1 LTGPLSGLRVVDCST
16 GTAGPRATG
25 MLADYGAEVIWV
37 EPPGGDRFRADLA
50 IPYAVFNRGKR
61 DVVLDLKDD
70 RDRERMF
77 RLLGTADVFFE
88 SWRPGVAGRLG
99 LGWDTVHQRFPGL
112 VYTSITGFGA
122 DGPHRDLPGYESLV
136 HAVAG
141 STGEQAGHR
150 EPPIYQALPFASIG
164 AAMLGLIGTLAALY
178 RRGEDGHGRHV
189 ETSLLDGALSF
200 LGMLWGDSDDESLT
214 PPVRPGSIRLV
225 SRTYRCAD
233 NEYLGVHTGAVGA
246 FGRLIRVLG
255 LQDRIP
261 ATEDGTD
268 MRIPL
273 TPEQSAIV
281 LDEIPEIF
289 ARESRAAWLDK
300 LLKADICAVPAL
312 RPGEVF
318 DEPQPRHNGMALEVE
333 DPVLGRIQQVAPPV
347 KIPQSPPSVRGAA
360 CTVGQHTAEVFAELD
375 AGTRPELP
383 VPAGPPADGRPLL
396 DGLRVLDIGA
406 YYAGPYSSRLLADL
420 GADVIK
426 LETTLGDQLRGIP
439 RPFRSAQAGKRGIAL
454 NLKDPA
460 LAPALDGLL
469 SWADAI
475 THNMRPGAAERLG
488 FGYEELHARFPRLI
502 YCHTRGFEDGPR
514 SLQPGTDQTAN
525 ALAGTEYEDGAC
537 GRGGAPFWSRVNT
550 GDTGNGYLWAI
561 AVIQALY
568 HRERTG
574 QGQLVGT
581 SIINACLLNTSFAY
595 SMADGSA
602 VPRPRID
609 QHQRGLSALHGLYR
623 LADDWLCIAILS
635 EDAWPDLCAVLESPQ
650 LRDDPRFATAEA
662 RASHD
667 AELRAALEPLFARR
681 SGGELVPALEKSY
694 LPCELSSAT
703 FPVELFD
710 DPLIAQRGWI
720 ATAEVADVGRLE
732 EPARLVEFS
741 ANVPPGVSPPCLA
754 GQHTR
759 EILAELGFG
768 DAAIAKLI
776 EADAVVAAG

>member
-25 MLADYGAEVIWV
+25 VLADYGAEVIWV

-61 DVVLDLKDD
+61 GVVLDLKDD

-99 LGWDTVHQRFPGL
+99 LGWDAVHQRFPGL
-112 VYTSITGFGA
+112 VYTSITGFGT

-178 RRGEDGHGRHV
+178 RRGDDGHGRHV

-200 LGMLWGDSDDESLT
+200 LGMLWGDSDNESLT
-214 PPVRPGSIRLV
+214 PPVRPGRIRLV

-261 ATEDGTD
+261 AAEDGTD

-289 ARESRAAWLDK
+289 ARESRAAWLDE

-318 DEPQPRHNGMALEVE
+318 DEPQPRHNEMILEVE

-383 VPAGPPADGRPLL
+383 VPAGPPAAGRPLL

-488 FGYEELHARFPRLI
+488 V
-502 YCHTRGFEDGPR
+502 GFEQARARNPRIVYLYAPGWGSTGPDAQRQSFAPMLSGYAGVSYEVAGKYNEPLFPLGNEDPGNGLLGAVGVLLGLLHRQRAGDGVYVENSQLDATMAHMAHVVRTAEGEALGAMRLDP
-514 SLQPGTDQTAN
+514 LQTGFSALDRLYETADGWL
-525 ALAGTEYEDGAC
+525 ALAVAGDDEFLRLGDVLGVAV
-537 GRGGAPFWSRVNT
+537 RV
-550 GDTGNGYLWAI
+550 D
-561 AVIQALY
+561 
-568 HRERTG
+568 E
-574 QGQLVGT
+574 
-581 SIINACLLNTSFAY
+581 
-595 SMADGSA
+595 
-602 VPRPRID
+602 
-609 QHQRGLSALHGLYR
+609 
-623 LADDWLCIAILS
+623 
-635 EDAWPDLCAVLESPQ
+635 
-650 LRDDPRFATAEA
+650 RFATAQA
-662 RASHD
+662 REEND
-667 AELRAALEPLFARR
+667 
-681 SGGELVPALEKSY
+681 Y
-694 LPCELSSAT
+694 ELSVVLGDILQTRAT
-703 FPVELFD
+703 GEWVTLLTATGLGAVAPATENNCRAFHRDPANHQSRRVVEVRHPGQGVVRELAHLIRVSD
-710 DPLIAQRGWI
+710 ATRAEHRLAPEPGEHTVQVLTGLGYDPG
-720 ATAEVADVGRLE
+720 TVADLK
-732 EPARLVEFS
+732 AR
-741 ANVPPGVSPPCLA
+741 G
-754 GQHTR
+754 
-759 EILAELGFG
+759 
-768 DAAIAKLI
+768 AIRCP
-776 EADAVVAAG
+776 

>member
-1 LTGPLSGLRVVDCST
+1 MTGPLSGLRVVDCST

-37 EPPGGDRFRADLA
+37 EPPGGDRFRAGLA

-61 DVVLDLKDD
+61 GVVLDLKDD

-112 VYTSITGFGA
+112 VYTSITGFGT

-150 EPPIYQALPFASIG
+150 DPPIYQALPFASIG

-178 RRGEDGHGRHV
+178 RRGEDGYGRHV

-200 LGMLWGDSDDESLT
+200 LGMLWGDSDNESLT

-233 NEYLGVHTGAVGA
+233 EEYLGVHTGAVGA

-261 ATEDGTD
+261 AAEDGTD

-281 LDEIPEIF
+281 LDEIPGIF
-289 ARESRAAWLDK
+289 ARESRAVWLDK

-318 DEPQPRHNGMALEVE
+318 DEPQPRHNGMVLEIE
-333 DPVLGRIQQVAPPV
+333 DPVLGHVQQVAPPM
-347 KIPQSPPSVRGAA
+347 KIAQSPSLVRAAA
-360 CTVGQHTAEVFAELD
+360 CSVGQHTAEVFAELD

-383 VPAGPPADGRPLL
+383 VPAGPPAAGRPLL

-488 FGYEELHARFPRLI
+488 V
-502 YCHTRGFEDGPR
+502 GFEQARARNPRIVYLYAPGWGSTGPDAQRQSFAPMLSGYAGVSYEVAGKYNEPLFPLGNEDPGNGLLGAVGVLLGLLHRQRAGDGGVYVENSQLDATMAHMAHVVRAADGAVLGAMRLDP
-514 SLQPGTDQTAN
+514 LQTGFSALDRLYETADGWL
-525 ALAGTEYEDGAC
+525 ALAVAGDDEL
-537 GRGGAPFWSRVNT
+537 SRL
-550 GDTGNGYLWAI
+550 GDVLGVAF
-561 AVIQALY
+561 
-568 HRERTG
+568 R
-574 QGQLVGT
+574 
-581 SIINACLLNTSFAY
+581 
-595 SMADGSA
+595 AD
-602 VPRPRID
+602 
-609 QHQRGLSALHGLYR
+609 
-623 LADDWLCIAILS
+623 
-635 EDAWPDLCAVLESPQ
+635 E
-650 LRDDPRFATAEA
+650 RFATAEA
-662 RASHD
+662 REEND
-667 AELRAALEPLFARR
+667 
-681 SGGELVPALEKSY
+681 Y
-694 LPCELSSAT
+694 ELSVVLGDILQTRAT
-703 FPVELFD
+703 GDWVTLLTAAGLGAVAPATENNCRAFHRDPANHQTGRVVEVRHPGQGVVRELAH
-710 DPLIAQRGWI
+710 LIRVSDAAR
-720 ATAEVADVGRLE
+720 AEHRLAPEPGEHTVEVLTELGYDAD
-732 EPARLVEFS
+732 A
-741 ANVPPGVSPPCLA
+741 
-754 GQHTR
+754 
-759 EILAELGFG
+759 LAELKARGS
-768 DAAIAKLI
+768 
-776 EADAVVAAG
+776 VRYP